1 MKKLNNPTENFVSRR
16 INQRRV
22 RRWVAL
28 LSALVLFL
36 TVNTLKLE
44 ADTLE
49 RIATCGIEQH
59 VHDESCYD
67 ASGALICGL
76 AEHAHT
82 DACFQQ
88 RPQRH
93 DLTRVDGFM
102 PLNAKV
108 TLATPMPKLTSNSA
122 DGQDAVQAEA
132 DYYSDIP
139 TEVGSGIEPPV
150 DEIETELAGEDAAPA
165 VEDAVPLEI
174 VHEDQ
179 AEETVQQPEYV
190 INGSTVLLSDILSVL
205 GMKASGIQTVGEL
218 EGESAELSLLRE
230 EKSLRV
236 SVTPVLSR
244 EQQWMLGMWLRDG
257 ISGIGTVTFC
267 DPATGTYG
275 ALGHSVSDEKSG
287 QSLPMSRG
295 SITEAEIVDVVRG
308 TAGAPGELNG
318 CSDVGRVL
326 GSVEKN
332 TDHGIYGH
340 LTAPLGGRLVET
352 GTIELGPATILST
365 VSGREA
371 REYRAEV
378 SRLYKD
384 GDGLHAMIVI
394 TDAELRDRTGGI
406 VQGMSG
412 SPVLQNGRLVAA
424 VTHVSVTT

>member
-1 MKKLNNPTENFVSRR
+1 MKKLNNPTENFVSKR

-22 RRWVAL
+22 RCWVAL

-174 VHEDQ
+174 VYEDQ

-205 GMKASGIQTVGEL
+205 GMKASGIQTVGL
-218 EGESAELSLLRE
+218 
-230 EKSLRV
+230 
-236 SVTPVLSR
+236 VTPYKYRSVMDHI
-244 EQQWMLGMWLRDG
+244 EE
-257 ISGIGTVTFC
+257 IEVATPVTFARYL
-267 DPATGTYG
+267 ATPDGCIYG
-275 ALGHSVSDEKSG
+275 YANEEWDNVVT
-287 QSLPMSRG
+287 R
-295 SITEAEIVDVVRG
+295 TVAEPLDYRIPNLYFCG
-308 TAGAPGELNG
+308 G
-318 CSDVGRVL
+318 
-326 GSVEKN
+326 
-332 TDHGIYGH
+332 HGI
-340 LTAPLGGRLVET
+340 R
-352 GTIELGPATILST
+352 
-365 VSGREA
+365 
-371 REYRAEV
+371 
-378 SRLYKD
+378 
-384 GDGLHAMIVI
+384 GDGYSSAYITGAMAADKVI
-394 TDAELRDRTGGI
+394 KALKEGK
-406 VQGMSG
+406 
-412 SPVLQNGRLVAA
+412 
-424 VTHVSVTT
+424 

>member
-1 MKKLNNPTENFVSRR
+1 MKR
-16 INQRRV
+16 Q
-22 RRWVAL
+22 
-28 LSALVLFL
+28 
-36 TVNTLKLE
+36 
-44 ADTLE
+44 
-49 RIATCGIEQH
+49 
-59 VHDESCYD
+59 
-67 ASGALICGL
+67 LISTGL
-76 AEHAHT
+76 ALGLLVSL
-82 DACFQQ
+82 
-88 RPQRH
+88 P
-93 DLTRVDGFM
+93 G
-102 PLNAKV
+102 
-108 TLATPMPKLTSNSA
+108 LAFA
-122 DGQDAVQAEA
+122 Q
-132 DYYSDIP
+132 
-139 TEVGSGIEPPV
+139 
-150 DEIETELAGEDAAPA
+150 ELALGGQVVGIQISTRGVLVAGVGEVETAEGSRAPA
-165 VEDAVPLEI
+165 REAGVREGDFVVAV
-174 VHEDQ
+174 
-179 AEETVQQPEYV
+179 
-190 INGSTVLLSDILSVL
+190 NGREVDS
-205 GMKASGIQTVGEL
+205 ASELIAAVGEL

-394 TDAELRDRTGGI
+394 TDSELRDRTGGI

-424 VTHVSVTT
+424 VTHVFLADPTRGYAISIQDMLDDAGLEDKAA